1 SATAAD
7 LPVVSD
13 VDPQPLVAQVQRL
26 IEATDY
32 LGAPFSPA
40 DKKALLAAS
49 PESSAK
55 KAVAEIQRVLD
66 AYCIAGVQIN
76 PEMRVKVTQGPAKA
90 ELEEQ
95 GWRIF
100 LVKVANESGTTAELK
115 AVSPNAMSRFE
126 PSRTPSD
133 EAYRKQAQPKDSD
146 RWLDMELYSKAPM
159 KKKLSGLSLEYTI
172 IQLFSRDPGKREAK
186 ISF

>member
-1 SATAAD
+1 MYTRTLTHSAALALTLALSATAAD

-49 PESSAK
+49 PESSARN
-55 KAVAEIQRVLD
+55 AVAEIQRVLHQ
-66 AYCIAGVQIN
+66 YCIAGVQIN
-76 PEMRVKVTQGPAKA
+76 PEMRVKVAQGPAKP

-115 AVSPNAMSRFE
+115 AVSPNAVSRFE
-126 PSRTPSD
+126 PSRTASD
-133 EAYRKQAQPKDSD
+133 EAYRKTQPKDSD
-146 RWLDMELYSKAPM
+146 RWLDMELYSK
-159 KKKLSGLSLEYTI
+159 
-172 IQLFSRDPGKREAK
+172 
-186 ISF
+186 